1 MELDNDVQQTPKG
14 GFHCRLCDI
23 NVPNKASLDD
33 HLKGRKHQ
41 KLYSVRETR
50 RLQEKRS
57 VFVSGFQPET
67 SQLQLTDYF
76 EQFGPVSEVIMD
88 KEKGVYA
95 IVEFGEVAGLQA
107 ALSHSQHTLGGQK
120 LRVKP
125 REKKEF
131 RYIPKKKQDT
141 KNLLTVEQLSQDLC
155 QAASV
160 NEQMHRLVERFQLS
174 ESERKVRELLVE
186 LLQEVFTEF
195 FPECRIVAFGS
206 SVNTFDI
213 HSCDLDL
220 FLDLENTKIFQA
232 KARSS
237 SEQAGEGLLEDTCSE
252 DSILSD
258 IDLSTASPSEVL
270 ELVAMVL
277 RKCVPGAH
285 KVQVL
290 SSARLPVVKF
300 SHRELGLQGDVSINN
315 RLAVRNTRFLQLCSG
330 LDGRLRPLMYTIR
343 YWAKQKQLAGNP
355 FGGGPLLNN
364 YALTLLVIFFLQNR
378 EPPILPSVNQLKEM
392 ACEEEQCVIE
402 GWDCTFPSQ
411 PIAVPQSKN
420 TEDLCALL
428 AAFFTFCEQ
437 FDFAGSVVSLREGR
451 ALPVTAFL
459 SKDEE
464 ANEAP
469 VGEHL
474 EMEEMRAKPRAPKL
488 GPLNVLDPFELSHN
502 VAGNLNERTQ
512 RSFRHECEEAAKYC
526 RSLQYQ
532 RKSAKGKVWG
542 LVRLFIPRDGDAPS
556 STGDAAR
563 QLVVSIPF
571 KVTVLSETLRRRLH
585 SAGDLFRQ
593 LWFTEVCKAIL
604 AVFQR
609 VLGCTV
615 VHGKTAEVPKGGYE
629 GVDCSDTKTIGEES
643 QAAPTEDEK
652 HGVATTSKAVPVA
665 ACENGNRM
673 SNRETNGVCRTSVS
687 CSSANSDSSP
697 LKQGKGVKRTLSEE
711 EALPICPADK
721 KPKLHSAAESGVVQW
736 WCEVQHRV
744 WAGRRKARRDLLK
757 SLPETSR
764 PEVGSVELEA
774 EVTQRILLDH
784 PAAEK
789 LLQFAVEAKVLG
801 GTEDTRAE
809 LRFTPCDE
817 HASIFQDFFHFLELF
832 LPKITEKLLEKV
844 D

>member
-237 SEQAGEGLLEDTCSE
+237 SEQGLLEDTCSE

-629 GVDCSDTKTIGEES
+629 GVDCSDTKTIG
-643 QAAPTEDEK
+643 
-652 HGVATTSKAVPVA
+652 
-665 ACENGNRM
+665 
-673 SNRETNGVCRTSVS
+673 
-687 CSSANSDSSP
+687 
-697 LKQGKGVKRTLSEE
+697 KGVKRTLSEE